1 MMHGNRSTKSRLARI
16 GLLPLAAAFLGS
28 LALAAQGAH
37 TTNAFSGVKVN
48 GGTVTHT
55 KVDGM
60 NVLTLSDDFKVPDT
74 PAPHWQVVDSKGNTY
89 LLQRLMIKGDKL
101 NKTITVPAYVHDIAK
116 VQIWCA
122 FAETLLG
129 EASFSSPV
137 M

>member
-1 MMHGNRSTKSRLARI
+1 MIFHRRTTGNGA
-16 GLLPLAAAFLGS
+16 PLFLTALMLMCAGTSFAAD
-28 LALAAQGAH
+28 AH

-48 GGTVTHT
+48 GGTVTHS
-55 KVDGM
+55 KQGDK
-60 NVLTLSDDFKVPDT
+60 NVLTLSDDFKVPET
-74 PAPHWQVVDSKGNTY
+74 PDPHWQVIDSKGNVY
-89 LLQRLMIKGDKL
+89 QLDRLQAKNGKY
-101 NKTITVPAYVHDIAK
+101 NKSITLPAYVPDVVK